1 MKLTA
6 IMESESFPS
15 EITKTARGQR
25 AARQENSLPMCSEAC
40 CSLLWEQ
47 EVLSKTRCPTFVQ
60 CSETIPPLF
69 LWWDKFLQKLTPLD
83 IRSFCFVLGGFSC
96 YIQYEDWSNT
106 DKARKLRWGL
116 EVLSWCQLVLLH
128 RYILLFYFQTTRKNT
143 TIELRSMTIEVD
155 F

>member
-1 MKLTA
+1 MKPTA

-15 EITKTARGQR
+15 EITKTARGQK

-60 CSETIPPLF
+60 CYETIPPLF
-69 LWWDKFLQKLTPLD
+69 LWWGKFLQKLTLLD
-83 IRSFCFVLGGFSC
+83 IKRFCFVLLFFLLYSIWGLIRHRQGP
-96 YIQYEDWSNT
+96 
-106 DKARKLRWGL
+106 KLRWGL
-116 EVLSWCQLVLLH
+116 EVLSWCQLALLH
-128 RYILLFYFQTTRKNT
+128 RYILLFYFQTTRKNIT
-143 TIELRSMTIEVD
+143 MELRSMTMEVD